1 MTERELLNRV
11 KEIVHHHLGTDV
23 QMILFGSRAAGKAV
37 SSSDYDIGLR
47 ASQPIDPL
55 TMARIYDAVEELP
68 TLQKVEI
75 VDLTKVTK
83 RFYATAMQNTQA
95 IK

>member
-1 MTERELLNRV
+1 MTETELLNRV
-11 KEIVHHHLGTDV
+11 KQIVHHHLGIDV
-23 QMILFGSRAAGKAV
+23 QIILFGSRASGRAV
-37 SSSDYDIGLR
+37 DASDYDIGLR
-47 ASQPIDPL
+47 TSQPIDPL
-55 TMARIYDAVEELP
+55 IMARIYDAIEELP

-83 RFYATAMQNTQA
+83 RFYATAMQHTRA

>member
-1 MTERELLNRV
+1 MIDSELLECV
-11 KEIVHHHLGTDV
+11 KKIIYNYLGTDV
-23 QMILFGSRAAGKAV
+23 QIVLFGSRASGKAV

-55 TMARIYDAVEELP
+55 IMARVYAAIEELP
-68 TLQKVEI
+68 TLRKIEI

-83 RFYATAMQNTQA
+83 RFYATAMQHTRA
-95 IK
+95 I